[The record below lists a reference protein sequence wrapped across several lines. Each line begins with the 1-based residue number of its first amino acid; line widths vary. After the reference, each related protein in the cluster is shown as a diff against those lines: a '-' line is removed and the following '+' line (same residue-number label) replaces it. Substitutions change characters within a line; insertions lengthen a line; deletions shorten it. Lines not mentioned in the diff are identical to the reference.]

1 MNILVFTAIK
11 NLYLNTLAAIH
22 QLEHEGP
29 LAWLQLRDNPHA
41 DPRANVTRAY
51 NIARAIFLAGP
62 YDALLTVENDIVP
75 PRGALRKLLK
85 AETDIA
91 YGLYCYRQPGH
102 LWNAYTFNG
111 LSLASQPAL
120 ARQVF
125 DKVIPVRGY
134 GLGCALIRR
143 QVLQRLA
150 FRFEPDQPG
159 LHCDSHFGDDVHAAD
174 MTQVCDTSVLCGHI
188 VNEHRM
194 VYPDVAQNPTVTG
207 AIEWRFYRYEWGL
220 TPKE

>member
-29 LAWLQLRDNPHA
+29 LAWLQLRDNPSP
-41 DPRANVTRAY
+41 DPRENVTRAY
-51 NIARAIFLAGP
+51 NAARTVFLAGD
-62 YDALLTVENDIVP
+62 YDALLTVENDVVP
-75 PRGALRKLLK
+75 PRDALCKLLF
-85 AETDIA
+85 AEADVA

-102 LWNAYTFNG
+102 LWNAYLFDG
-111 LSLASQPAL
+111 QSLVMQPDL
-120 ARQVF
+120 ARQAWGQV
-125 DKVIPVRGY
+125 VPVQGY

-143 QVLQRLA
+143 HVLEQIE
-150 FRFEPDQPG
+150 FRFDPDQPG
-159 LHCDSHFGDDVHAAD
+159 LHCDSHFGDDVRAAY
-174 MTQVCDTSVLCGHI
+174 MNQVCDTSVLCGHI
-188 VNEHRM
+188 INEHRM

-220 TPKE
+220 TPK